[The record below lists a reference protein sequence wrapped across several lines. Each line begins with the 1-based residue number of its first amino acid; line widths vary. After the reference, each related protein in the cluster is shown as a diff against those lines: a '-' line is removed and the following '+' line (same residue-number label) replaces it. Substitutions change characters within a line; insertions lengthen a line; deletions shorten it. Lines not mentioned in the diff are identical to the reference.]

1 VDRTGLHGAIAF
13 RIDREPLPAACPLI
27 YMIGKLGG
35 NGRRLSLGSLRS
47 LGMTILIGSS
57 DDNPGRI
64 VRSWTAMRE
73 ALILVLGLGTG
84 ILVGLMGIGGG
95 TVVVPAMVYLL
106 GMDQHLAQ
114 GTSLLMQL
122 LPLGLGAMWVYWKR
136 GAVDLW
142 AGIVCALGFLPGG
155 YLGGR
160 VALAISSHHLEAL
173 FGLFLVFSAA
183 MLVFEPGA
191 KRAAAR
197 AAKAAGPSGAVDTSS
212 APQAP
217 AGRTS
222 NAKLIGVFAMSVFVG
237 TASGLFGIGGGVL
250 IVPLLV
256 LLFGF
261 EQHRAQGTS
270 LIALV
275 PPTGL
280 FACLTYY
287 HAHQVDLKVALL
299 LTPGFV
305 LGGVLGGRLAT
316 RLASRTMRLVFAV
329 FLLLIGAF
337 AAASGWMK

>member
-1 VDRTGLHGAIAF
+1 
-13 RIDREPLPAACPLI
+13 
-27 YMIGKLGG
+27 
-35 NGRRLSLGSLRS
+35 
-47 LGMTILIGSS
+47 
-57 DDNPGRI
+57 
-64 VRSWTAMRE
+64 MRE
-73 ALILVLGLGTG
+73 AFILLIGLATG

-106 GMDQHLAQ
+106 RMDQHMAQ

-122 LPLGLGAMWVYWKR
+122 LPLGLGAMWVYWKK
-136 GAVDLW
+136 GAVDLP

-155 YLGGR
+155 YIGGR
-160 VALAISSHHLEAL
+160 LALAISSHNLEAL

-183 MLVFEPGA
+183 MLIWEPGS
-191 KRAAAR
+191 KR
-197 AAKAAGPSGAVDTSS
+197 AAKAAAATGAAKTTS
-212 APQAP
+212 A
-217 AGRTS
+217 
-222 NAKLIGVFAMSVFVG
+222 AKLAAIFAMSVFVG
-237 TASGLFGIGGGVL
+237 IASGLFGIGGGVL

-270 LIALV
+270 LVALV

-287 HAHQVDLKVALL
+287 HAHQVNVKVALL
-299 LTPGFV
+299 LMPGFV

-316 RLASRTMRLVFAV
+316 RLASRTMRMVFAV

-337 AAASGWMK
+337 AAVTGWMK

>member
-1 VDRTGLHGAIAF
+1 
-13 RIDREPLPAACPLI
+13 
-27 YMIGKLGG
+27 
-35 NGRRLSLGSLRS
+35 
-47 LGMTILIGSS
+47 
-57 DDNPGRI
+57 
-64 VRSWTAMRE
+64 MRE
-73 ALILVLGLGTG
+73 ALVLLLGLATG

-122 LPLGLGAMWVYWKR
+122 LPLGLGAMWVYWKK

-155 YLGGR
+155 YIGGR
-160 VALAISSHHLEAL
+160 LALAISSHNLESL

-183 MLVFEPGA
+183 MLIWEPGS
-191 KRAAAR
+191 KRAASR
-197 AAKAAGPSGAVDTSS
+197 AAAGATDGSSGT
-212 APQAP
+212 
-217 AGRTS
+217 
-222 NAKLIGVFAMSVFVG
+222 AKRDSIAMLIGVFAMSVFVG
-237 TASGLFGIGGGVL
+237 IASGLFGIGGGVL

-287 HAHQVDLKVALL
+287 HAGQIDVKVAALL
-299 LTPGFV
+299 IPGFV
-305 LGGVLGGRLAT
+305 LGGVLGGRLAAK
-316 RLASRTMRLVFAV
+316 LASRTMRLVFAV
-329 FLLLIGAF
+329 FLLLVGAF
-337 AAASGWMK
+337 AAANGWMK

>member
-1 VDRTGLHGAIAF
+1 
-13 RIDREPLPAACPLI
+13 
-27 YMIGKLGG
+27 
-35 NGRRLSLGSLRS
+35 
-47 LGMTILIGSS
+47 
-57 DDNPGRI
+57 
-64 VRSWTAMRE
+64 MRE
-73 ALILVLGLGTG
+73 AFILLIGLATG

-106 GMDQHLAQ
+106 RMDQHSAQ

-122 LPLGLGAMWVYWKR
+122 LPLGLGAMWVYWKK
-136 GAVDLW
+136 GAVDLP

-155 YLGGR
+155 YIGGR
-160 VALAISSHHLEAL
+160 LALAISSHNLEAL

-197 AAKAAGPSGAVDTSS
+197 STAS
-212 APQAP
+212 A
-217 AGRTS
+217 S
-222 NAKLIGVFAMSVFVG
+222 NAGEVPRRASLARDDNPGRIVGVFAMSVFVG
-237 TASGLFGIGGGVL
+237 IASGLFGIGGGVL

-270 LIALV
+270 LVALV

-287 HAHQVDLKVALL
+287 HAHQVNVKVALL
-299 LTPGFV
+299 LIPGFV

-316 RLASRTMRLVFAV
+316 RLASRTMRMVFAV

-337 AAASGWMK
+337 AAVSGWMR

>member
-1 VDRTGLHGAIAF
+1 
-13 RIDREPLPAACPLI
+13 
-27 YMIGKLGG
+27 
-35 NGRRLSLGSLRS
+35 
-47 LGMTILIGSS
+47 
-57 DDNPGRI
+57 
-64 VRSWTAMRE
+64 MRE

-106 GMDQHLAQ
+106 GMHQHLAQ

-122 LPLGLGAMWVYWKR
+122 LPLGLGAMWVYWKK

-160 VALAISSHHLEAL
+160 LALAISSHNLEAL

-183 MLVFEPGA
+183 MLVWEPARARKPGA
-191 KRAAAR
+191 KGAPSPGAADEASG
-197 AAKAAGPSGAVDTSS
+197 AAK
-212 APQAP
+212 
-217 AGRTS
+217 RTS
-222 NAKLIGVFAMSVFVG
+222 VAKLAGILAMSVFVG

-270 LIALV
+270 LVALV

-287 HAHQVDLKVALL
+287 HAHQVDVKVALL
-299 LTPGFV
+299 LIPGFV
-305 LGGVLGGRLAT
+305 FGGVLGGWLAT

>member
-1 VDRTGLHGAIAF
+1 
-13 RIDREPLPAACPLI
+13 
-27 YMIGKLGG
+27 
-35 NGRRLSLGSLRS
+35 
-47 LGMTILIGSS
+47 
-57 DDNPGRI
+57 
-64 VRSWTAMRE
+64 MRE
-73 ALILVLGLGTG
+73 AFVLLLGLATG

-106 GMDQHLAQ
+106 GMDQHVAQ

-122 LPLGLGAMWVYWKR
+122 LPLGLGAMWVYWKK

-155 YLGGR
+155 YIGGR
-160 VALAISSHHLEAL
+160 VALAISSHNLESL

-197 AAKAAGPSGAVDTSS
+197 AAAGATDGSSGAAKRDSLAS
-212 APQAP
+212 KAPRLTAFARDDNP
-217 AGRTS
+217 GR
-222 NAKLIGVFAMSVFVG
+222 IVGVFAMSVFVG
-237 TASGLFGIGGGVL
+237 IASGLFGIGGGVL

-287 HAHQVDLKVALL
+287 HAHQVDVKVAAL

-329 FLLLIGAF
+329 FLLLVGAF
-337 AAASGWMK
+337 AAASGWMR

>member
-1 VDRTGLHGAIAF
+1 
-13 RIDREPLPAACPLI
+13 
-27 YMIGKLGG
+27 
-35 NGRRLSLGSLRS
+35 
-47 LGMTILIGSS
+47 
-57 DDNPGRI
+57 
-64 VRSWTAMRE
+64 MRE
-73 ALILVLGLGTG
+73 AFILLIGLATG

-106 GMDQHLAQ
+106 RMDQHSAQ

-122 LPLGLGAMWVYWKR
+122 LPLGLGAMWVYWKK
-136 GAVDLW
+136 GAVDLP

-155 YLGGR
+155 YIGGR
-160 VALAISSHHLEAL
+160 VALAISSHNLEAL

-197 AAKAAGPSGAVDTSS
+197 AGAVASNAVNVS
-212 APQAP
+212 AE
-217 AGRTS
+217 RTS

-237 TASGLFGIGGGVL
+237 IASGLFGIGGGVL

-270 LIALV
+270 LVALV

-287 HAHQVDLKVALL
+287 HAHQVNVKVALL
-299 LTPGFV
+299 LIPGFV

-316 RLASRTMRLVFAV
+316 RLASRTMRMVFAV

-337 AAASGWMK
+337 AAVSGWMR